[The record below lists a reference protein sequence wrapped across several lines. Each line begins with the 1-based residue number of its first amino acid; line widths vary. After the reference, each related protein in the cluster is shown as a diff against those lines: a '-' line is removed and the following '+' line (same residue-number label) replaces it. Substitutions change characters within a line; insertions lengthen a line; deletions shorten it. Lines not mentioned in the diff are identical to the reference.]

1 MSCLCV
7 SLVFLWL
14 FCELF
19 VSEGIKIRF
28 GELYSLIC
36 ASYHFLQCLA
46 LLSFLCSLSK
56 LFFVLYNFRCHVFFV
71 AEEDELRVG
80 ESISLYCALY
90 PFCVLYVLPSL
101 FFVKLV
107 VMLYLSL
114 QFQMPLRP
122 AVPSFLPSFLPT
134 YHPFHR

>member
-1 MSCLCV
+1 MWLACV
-7 SLVFLWL
+7 SVVLM

-90 PFCVLYVLPSL
+90 PFRVLYVLPSL

-107 VMLYLSL
+107 VMYLSL

-122 AVPSFLPSFLPT
+122 AVPSYLPSFSF
-134 YHPFHR
+134 FHR